1 MASNGLVANKN
12 KTVFMLLN
20 MKKQANKEFKEHQIS
35 IAVGDSKVERSGST
49 NLLGVTI
56 EESQGWSEHIN
67 KFFWCQVNVRRC
79 REIRSN
85 SKNNVCRCDHFLV
98 IF

>member
-67 KFFWCQVNVRRC
+67 NTTNALNRRTL
-79 REIRSN
+79 RRFSY
-85 SKNNVCRCDHFLV
+85 V
-98 IF
+98 